1 MIDRYTR
8 PEMGH
13 IFSLENKYAIW
24 QEIEVLACEAHAE
37 MGKIGITRE
46 EAAWIREHAKFNKEE
61 VDAIE
66 AVTNHDVIAFL
77 TNMGEYI
84 DAEVP
89 EGEPK
94 PSRWVHYG
102 MTSSDL
108 GDTALCYQLVQATDI
123 IIEDVRKLGE
133 ICRRRAFEERETLCV
148 GRTHGIHAEPMT
160 FGMKFGS
167 WAWELKRDLDR
178 LLDARKNVA
187 FGAISGAVG
196 TYSSIDPF
204 VEEYV
209 CERLGLAHDP
219 LSTQVISRDHH
230 AYLAGVLATTAATCD
245 RIATEIRNLQKTD
258 TLEAEEPFKKG
269 QKGSSAMP
277 HKRNPITLEKVCG
290 LSRVVKAN
298 AQVAFDNV
306 ALWHERDIS
315 HSSAER
321 VAQADSFIALDHM
334 LNCLIRIVDALSCT
348 PRACRRTSTS
358 PAASSSLPRS
368 CWPWSTPASPAR
380 TPTRSSSATPWRFG
394 TTSTPQS
401 TAPTCAIAWRQI
413 PNAPFLLR
421 SWMRF
426 SIPGIS
432 SPASTWCSSAWKH
445 SPLRSKASFICI
457 CQGLGSHPGAFFMP
471 RSSHLNRSCSRDG
484 TRRRALYASRTAQA

>member
-1 MIDRYTR
+1 MIDRYAR
-8 PEMGH
+8 PEMAH
-13 IFSLENKYAIW
+13 IFSLENKYAVW
-24 QEIEVLACEAHAE
+24 QEIEVLACEAQAE
-37 MGKIGITRE
+37 LGQCGITKE
-46 EAAWIREHAKFNKEE
+46 DAAWIREHAGFDRAE

-66 AVTNHDVIAFL
+66 AVTHHDVIAFL
-77 TNMGEYI
+77 TNMGEHI

-89 EGEPK
+89 QGEPK

-133 ICRRRAFEERETLCV
+133 ICRRRAFEERNTLCV

-178 LLDARKNVA
+178 LVDARKNVA

-209 CERLGLAHDP
+209 CEHLGLAHDP

-245 RIATEIRNLQKTD
+245 RIATEIRSLQKTD
-258 TLEAEEPFKKG
+258 TLEVEEPFRKG

-321 VAQADSFIALDHM
+321 VAQADSFMALDHM
-334 LNCLIRIVDALSCT
+334 LTCLIRIVDGLI
-348 PRACRRTSTS
+348 
-358 PAASSSLPRS
+358 LY
-368 CWPWSTPASPAR
+368 PAR
-380 TPTRSSSATPWRFG
+380 MKANLDLTRGLIYSSKV
-394 TTSTPQS
+394 
-401 TAPTCAIAWRQI
+401 
-413 PNAPFLLR
+413 LLALVDT
-421 SWMRF
+421 
-426 SIPGIS
+426 GIS
-432 SPASTWCSSAWKH
+432 REDAYKIVQRNSMAVWDDVHAAVDGLD
-445 SPLRSKASFICI
+445 LRARLEADPECTVTSETLDEIFDPWDFLARRDVLFDRLEQLSF
-457 CQGLGSHPGAFFMP
+457 
-471 RSSHLNRSCSRDG
+471 
-484 TRRRALYASRTAQA
+484 

>member
-37 MGKIGITRE
+37 MGKIGITKE
-46 EAAWIREHAKFNKEE
+46 EAAYIREHASFNKEE

-84 DAEVP
+84 DKDVP

-123 IIEDVRKLGE
+123 LIEDCRKLGE
-133 ICRRRAFEERETLCV
+133 ICRRRAFEERNTLCV

-167 WAWELKRDLDR
+167 WAWELRRDLDR
-178 LLDARKNVA
+178 LIDARKNVA

-209 CERLGLAHDP
+209 CEHLGLVHDP

-230 AYLAGVLATTAATCD
+230 AYLAGVLATTAATCE

-258 TLEAEEPFKKG
+258 TLEAEEPFK
-269 QKGSSAMP
+269 KGSSAMP

-334 LNCLIRIVDALSCT
+334 FQCLIRIVDGLILYPEQMKANLNKTRGLIFSSKVLLALVDT
-348 PRACRRTSTS
+348 GI
-358 PAASSSLPRS
+358 
-368 CWPWSTPASPAR
+368 
-380 TPTRSSSATPWRFG
+380 TREEAYAIVQENAMATWREVQQCEQG
-394 TTSTPQS
+394 TTFREKLEADPRCTV
-401 TAPTCAIAWRQI
+401 TAEKLDEIFDPWD
-413 PNAPFLLR
+413 FLTRIDRVFDRLED
-421 SWMRF
+421 
-426 SIPGIS
+426 
-432 SPASTWCSSAWKH
+432 
-445 SPLRSKASFICI
+445 LSF
-457 CQGLGSHPGAFFMP
+457 A
-471 RSSHLNRSCSRDG
+471 
-484 TRRRALYASRTAQA
+484 

>member
-1 MIDRYTR
+1 MIDRYSR
-8 PEMGH
+8 PEMAH
-13 IFSLENKYAIW
+13 VFSLENKYAIW

-46 EAAWIREHAKFNKEE
+46 EAAWIREHARFDRAE
-61 VDAIE
+61 VDEIE

-77 TNMGEYI
+77 TNMGSYI

-89 EGEPK
+89 EGDPK

-108 GDTALCYQLVQATDI
+108 GDTALCYQLAQATDI

-133 ICRRRAFEERETLCV
+133 ICRRRAFEERDTVCV

-167 WAWELKRDLDR
+167 WAWELRRDLDR
-178 LLDARKNVA
+178 LLDARTGTA
-187 FGAISGAVG
+187 CGAISGAVG

-204 VEEYV
+204 IESYV
-209 CERLGLAHDP
+209 CEHLGLSGDP

-230 AYLAGVLATTAATCD
+230 AYLAGVLATTAATCE
-245 RIATEIRNLQKTD
+245 RIALEVRNHQKTD
-258 TLEAEEPFKKG
+258 TLEAEEPFRKG

-277 HKRNPITLEKVCG
+277 HKRNPITVEKVCG

-315 HSSAER
+315 HSSNER
-321 VAQADSFIALDHM
+321 VALADSFIALDHM
-334 LNCLIRIVDALSCT
+334 LHCLIRIIDGLVLYPERMKANLASTRGLIYSSKVLLALVDTGITREAAYAIVQRNSMQVWDDVQQAREGADLRARLEADEECT
-348 PRACRRTSTS
+348 LTSEQLD
-358 PAASSSLPRS
+358 AIFD
-368 CWPWSTPASPAR
+368 PWS
-380 TPTRSSSATPWRFG
+380 
-394 TTSTPQS
+394 
-401 TAPTCAIAWRQI
+401 
-413 PNAPFLLR
+413 FLGRIDVVFERLE
-421 SWMRF
+421 
-426 SIPGIS
+426 
-432 SPASTWCSSAWKH
+432 
-445 SPLRSKASFICI
+445 
-457 CQGLGSHPGAFFMP
+457 Q
-471 RSSHLNRSCSRDG
+471 LNFD
-484 TRRRALYASRTAQA
+484 

>member
-1 MIDRYTR
+1 MIDRYAR
-8 PEMGH
+8 PEMAH
-13 IFSLENKYAIW
+13 IFSLENKYAVW
-24 QEIEVLACEAHAE
+24 QEIEVLACEAQAE
-37 MGKIGITRE
+37 LGQCGITKE
-46 EAAWIREHAKFNKEE
+46 DAAWIREHAGFDRAE

-66 AVTNHDVIAFL
+66 AVTQHDVIAVL
-77 TNMGEYI
+77 TNAVEHI
-84 DAEVP
+84 DAVVP
-89 EGEPK
+89 QGEPK

-133 ICRRRAFEERETLCV
+133 ICRRRAFEERNTLCV

-178 LLDARKNVA
+178 LVDARKNVA

-209 CERLGLAHDP
+209 CEHLGLVHDP

-245 RIATEIRNLQKTD
+245 RIATEIRSLQKTD
-258 TLEAEEPFKKG
+258 TLEVEEPFRKG

-321 VAQADSFIALDHM
+321 VAQADSFMALDHM
-334 LNCLIRIVDALSCT
+334 LTCLIRIVDGLI
-348 PRACRRTSTS
+348 
-358 PAASSSLPRS
+358 LY
-368 CWPWSTPASPAR
+368 PAR
-380 TPTRSSSATPWRFG
+380 MKANLDLTRGLIYSSKV
-394 TTSTPQS
+394 
-401 TAPTCAIAWRQI
+401 
-413 PNAPFLLR
+413 LLALVDT
-421 SWMRF
+421 
-426 SIPGIS
+426 GIS
-432 SPASTWCSSAWKH
+432 REDAYKIVQRNSMAVWDDVHAAVDGLD
-445 SPLRSKASFICI
+445 LRARLEADPECTVTPETLDEIFDPWDF
-457 CQGLGSHPGAFFMP
+457 L
-471 RSSHLNRSCSRDG
+471 
-484 TRRRALYASRTAQA
+484 TRRDVLFDRLEQLSFEA

>member
-1 MIDRYTR
+1 MIDRYAR
-8 PEMGH
+8 PEMAH
-13 IFSLENKYAIW
+13 IFSLENKYAVW
-24 QEIEVLACEAHAE
+24 QEIEVLACEAQAE
-37 MGKIGITRE
+37 LGQCGITKE
-46 EAAWIREHAKFNKEE
+46 DAAWIREHAGFDRAE

-66 AVTNHDVIAFL
+66 AVTHHDVIAFL
-77 TNMGEYI
+77 TNMGEHI

-89 EGEPK
+89 QGEPK

-133 ICRRRAFEERETLCV
+133 ICRRRAFEERNTLCV

-178 LLDARKNVA
+178 LVDARKNVA

-209 CERLGLAHDP
+209 CEHLGLAHDP

-245 RIATEIRNLQKTD
+245 RIATEIRSLQKTD
-258 TLEAEEPFKKG
+258 TLEVEEPFRKG

-321 VAQADSFIALDHM
+321 VAQADSFMALDHM
-334 LNCLIRIVDALSCT
+334 LTCLIRIVDGLI
-348 PRACRRTSTS
+348 
-358 PAASSSLPRS
+358 LY
-368 CWPWSTPASPAR
+368 PAR
-380 TPTRSSSATPWRFG
+380 MKANLDLTRGLIYSSKV
-394 TTSTPQS
+394 
-401 TAPTCAIAWRQI
+401 
-413 PNAPFLLR
+413 LLALVDT
-421 SWMRF
+421 
-426 SIPGIS
+426 GIS
-432 SPASTWCSSAWKH
+432 REDAYKIVQRNSMAVWDDVHAAVDGLD
-445 SPLRSKASFICI
+445 LRARLEADPECTVTPETLDEIFDPWDFLTRCDSVFARLEQLSFE
-457 CQGLGSHPGAFFMP
+457 A
-471 RSSHLNRSCSRDG
+471 
-484 TRRRALYASRTAQA
+484 

>member
-1 MIDRYTR
+1 MIDRYTGK
-8 PEMGH
+8 EMGH

-24 QEIEVLACEAHAE
+24 QEIEVLACEAQAE
-37 MGKIGITRE
+37 LGTIGITRE
-46 EAAWIREHAKFNKEE
+46 EAAWIRAHANFNREE
-61 VDAIE
+61 VDEIE

-77 TNMGEYI
+77 TNMGSYI
-84 DAEVP
+84 DADISD
-89 EGEPK
+89 GEPK

-102 MTSSDL
+102 MTSTDL
-108 GDTALCYQLVQATDI
+108 GDTALCYQLTQACDILIRRVQSCA
-123 IIEDVRKLGE
+123 K
-133 ICRRRAFEERETLCV
+133 ICKQRAFEERDTLCV

-178 LLDARKNVA
+178 LRNARKNVA
-187 FGAISGAVG
+187 YGAISGAVG

-209 CERLGLAHDP
+209 CEKLGLAHDP

-230 AYLAGVLATTAATCD
+230 AYLAGVLATVAATCE
-245 RIATEIRNLQKTD
+245 RIATEMRALQKTD
-258 TLEAEEPFKKG
+258 TLEAEEPFRKG

-277 HKRNPITLEKVCG
+277 HKRNPITAEKICG

-334 LNCLIRIVDALSCT
+334 LTKLKFLLEGMVLYPEQMKANLNKTRGMLFSSKVLLALVNTGITREEAYKIVQSNAMQVWSDIQQGTDGPAFRERLEADPSCT
-348 PRACRRTSTS
+348 LTKEQLDTIFD
-358 PAASSSLPRS
+358 
-368 CWPWSTPASPAR
+368 PWSFL
-380 TPTRSSSATPWRFG
+380 TRSKVLFERLE
-394 TTSTPQS
+394 
-401 TAPTCAIAWRQI
+401 R
-413 PNAPFLLR
+413 LDL
-421 SWMRF
+421 
-426 SIPGIS
+426 
-432 SPASTWCSSAWKH
+432 
-445 SPLRSKASFICI
+445 
-457 CQGLGSHPGAFFMP
+457 
-471 RSSHLNRSCSRDG
+471 D
-484 TRRRALYASRTAQA
+484 

>member
-13 IFSLENKYAIW
+13 IFSLENKYAVW
-24 QEIEVLACEAHAE
+24 QEIEVLACEAQAE
-37 MGKIGITRE
+37 LGHCGITRE
-46 EAAWIREHAKFNKEE
+46 DAAWIREHAAFNTAE
-61 VDAIE
+61 VDEIE

-77 TNMGEYI
+77 TNMASYI

-89 EGEPK
+89 DGKPR

-108 GDTALCYQLVQATDI
+108 GDTALCYQLTQACDLL
-123 IIEDVRKLGE
+123 IEDCRSLGS
-133 ICRRRAFEERETLCV
+133 ICQRRALEERNTLCV

-167 WAWELKRDLDR
+167 WAWELKRTLER
-178 LLDARKNVA
+178 LISAREGIA
-187 FGAISGAVG
+187 YGAISGAVG
-196 TYSSIDPF
+196 TYSSIDPY

-209 CERLGLAHDP
+209 CRNLSLVHDP

-230 AYLAGVLATTAATCD
+230 AQLAGVLATCAATLE
-245 RIATEIRNLQKTD
+245 RIAIEIRSLQKTD

-277 HKRNPITLEKVCG
+277 HKRNPITMEKVCG

-334 LNCLIRIVDALSCT
+334 FQCLIRVVDGLV
-348 PRACRRTSTS
+348 
-358 PAASSSLPRS
+358 LY
-368 CWPWSTPASPAR
+368 PAR
-380 TPTRSSSATPWRFG
+380 MRANLDLTRGLIFSSKVLLALVDTGITREDAYKIVQRNSMTVWDDVHNAVQGPGLRERLEADPECTLSSKTLDEIFDPWD
-394 TTSTPQS
+394 
-401 TAPTCAIAWRQI
+401 
-413 PNAPFLLR
+413 FL
-421 SWMRF
+421 
-426 SIPGIS
+426 
-432 SPASTWCSSAWKH
+432 
-445 SPLRSKASFICI
+445 
-457 CQGLGSHPGAFFMP
+457 
-471 RSSHLNRSCSRDG
+471 
-484 TRRRALYASRTAQA
+484 TRINVVFDRLETLEF

>member
-1 MIDRYTR
+1 MIDRYAR
-8 PEMGH
+8 PEMAH
-13 IFSLENKYAIW
+13 IFSLENKYAVW
-24 QEIEVLACEAHAE
+24 QEIEVLACEAQAE
-37 MGKIGITRE
+37 LGQCGITKE
-46 EAAWIREHAKFNKEE
+46 DAAWIREHAGFDRAE

-66 AVTNHDVIAFL
+66 AVTHHDVIAFL
-77 TNMGEYI
+77 TNMGEHI

-89 EGEPK
+89 QGEPK

-133 ICRRRAFEERETLCV
+133 ICRRRAFEERDTLCV

-167 WAWELKRDLDR
+167 WAWELTRDLDR
-178 LLDARKNVA
+178 LVDARKNVA

-209 CERLGLAHDP
+209 CEHLGLAHDP

-245 RIATEIRNLQKTD
+245 RIATEIRSLQKTD
-258 TLEAEEPFKKG
+258 TLEVEEPFRKG

-321 VAQADSFIALDHM
+321 VAQADSFMALDHM
-334 LNCLIRIVDALSCT
+334 LTCLIRIVDGLI
-348 PRACRRTSTS
+348 
-358 PAASSSLPRS
+358 LY
-368 CWPWSTPASPAR
+368 PAR
-380 TPTRSSSATPWRFG
+380 MKANLDLTRGLIYSSKV
-394 TTSTPQS
+394 
-401 TAPTCAIAWRQI
+401 
-413 PNAPFLLR
+413 LLALVDT
-421 SWMRF
+421 
-426 SIPGIS
+426 GIS
-432 SPASTWCSSAWKH
+432 REDAYKIVQRNSMAVWDDVHAAVDGLD
-445 SPLRSKASFICI
+445 LRARLEADPECTVTSETLDEIFDPWDFLARRDVLFDRLEQLSFE
-457 CQGLGSHPGAFFMP
+457 A
-471 RSSHLNRSCSRDG
+471 
-484 TRRRALYASRTAQA
+484 

>member
-24 QEIEVLACEAHAE
+24 QEIEVLACEAEAE
-37 MGKIGITRE
+37 LGKSGITKE
-46 EAAWIREHAKFNKEE
+46 EAKWIRDHAAFNKEE
-61 VDAIE
+61 VDKIE

-77 TNMGEYI
+77 TNMGSYI
-84 DAEVP
+84 DRDVP
-89 EGEPK
+89 EGQPK

-108 GDTALCYQLVQATDI
+108 GDTALCYQLTQATDLL
-123 IIEDVRKLGE
+123 IEDCQKLGK
-133 ICRRRAFEERETLCV
+133 ICKRRAFEERNTLCV

-178 LLDARKNVA
+178 LRDARKNVA

-204 VEEYV
+204 VEQYV
-209 CERLGLAHDP
+209 CEHLGLQGDP

-230 AYLAGVLATTAATCD
+230 AYLAGVLATTAATCE
-245 RIATEIRNLQKTD
+245 RIVTEIRNLQRTD
-258 TLEAEEPFKKG
+258 TLEVEEPFKKG

-277 HKRNPITLEKVCG
+277 HKRNPITMEKVCG

-334 LNCLIRIVDALSCT
+334 FQCLIRVVDGLILYPES
-348 PRACRRTSTS
+348 
-358 PAASSSLPRS
+358 
-368 CWPWSTPASPAR
+368 
-380 TPTRSSSATPWRFG
+380 
-394 TTSTPQS
+394 
-401 TAPTCAIAWRQI
+401 
-413 PNAPFLLR
+413 
-421 SWMRF
+421 M
-426 SIPGIS
+426 
-432 SPASTWCSSAWKH
+432 
-445 SPLRSKASFICI
+445 KAN
-457 CQGLGSHPGAFFMP
+457 
-471 RSSHLNRSCSRDG
+471 LNRTRGLIYSSKVLLALVDTGITREQAYAIVQRDAMATWHDVQQVKPG
-484 TRRRALYASRTAQA
+484 PTFEERLEADPECTLTREQLDTIFDPWDFLTRIDLVFDRLEKLSFD

>member
-1 MIDRYTR
+1 MIDRYAR
-8 PEMGH
+8 PEMAH
-13 IFSLENKYAIW
+13 IFSLENKYAVW
-24 QEIEVLACEAHAE
+24 QEIEVLACEAQAE
-37 MGKIGITRE
+37 LGQCGITKE
-46 EAAWIREHAKFNKEE
+46 DAAWIREHAGFDRAE

-66 AVTNHDVIAFL
+66 AVTHHDVIAFL
-77 TNMGEYI
+77 TNMGEHI

-89 EGEPK
+89 QGEPK

-133 ICRRRAFEERETLCV
+133 ICRRRAFEERNTLCV

-178 LLDARKNVA
+178 LVDARKNVA

-209 CERLGLAHDP
+209 CEHLGLVHDP

-245 RIATEIRNLQKTD
+245 RIATEIRSLQKTD
-258 TLEAEEPFKKG
+258 TLEVEEPFRKG

-321 VAQADSFIALDHM
+321 VAQADSFMALDHM
-334 LNCLIRIVDALSCT
+334 LTCLIRIVDGLI
-348 PRACRRTSTS
+348 
-358 PAASSSLPRS
+358 LY
-368 CWPWSTPASPAR
+368 PAR
-380 TPTRSSSATPWRFG
+380 MKANLDLTRGLIYSSKVLLALVDTGISREDAYKIVQRNSMAVWDDVHAAVDG
-394 TTSTPQS
+394 
-401 TAPTCAIAWRQI
+401 
-413 PNAPFLLR
+413 LDLR
-421 SWMRF
+421 SR
-426 SIPGIS
+426 
-432 SPASTWCSSAWKH
+432 
-445 SPLRSKASFICI
+445 LKADPECTVTPETLDEIFDPWDF
-457 CQGLGSHPGAFFMP
+457 L
-471 RSSHLNRSCSRDG
+471 
-484 TRRRALYASRTAQA
+484 TRRDVLFDRLEQLSF

>member
-1 MIDRYTR
+1 MIDRYAR
-8 PEMGH
+8 PEMAH
-13 IFSLENKYAIW
+13 IFSLENKYAVW
-24 QEIEVLACEAHAE
+24 QEIEVLACEAQAE
-37 MGKIGITRE
+37 LGQCGITKE
-46 EAAWIREHAKFNKEE
+46 DAAWIREHAGFDRAE

-66 AVTNHDVIAFL
+66 AVTHHDVIAFL
-77 TNMGEYI
+77 TNMGEHI

-89 EGEPK
+89 QGEPK

-133 ICRRRAFEERETLCV
+133 ICRRRAFEERDTLCV

-178 LLDARKNVA
+178 LVDARKNVA

-209 CERLGLAHDP
+209 CEHLGLAHDP

-245 RIATEIRNLQKTD
+245 RIATEIRSLQKTD
-258 TLEAEEPFKKG
+258 TLEVEEPFRKG

-334 LNCLIRIVDALSCT
+334 LNCLIRIVDGLI
-348 PRACRRTSTS
+348 
-358 PAASSSLPRS
+358 LY
-368 CWPWSTPASPAR
+368 PAR
-380 TPTRSSSATPWRFG
+380 MQANLNLTRGLIFSSKVLLALVDTGITREDAYKIVQRNSMAVWDDVHAAVDGPNLRERLEADPGCTVSSEKLDEIFDPWD
-394 TTSTPQS
+394 
-401 TAPTCAIAWRQI
+401 
-413 PNAPFLLR
+413 FLTRIDVVFKRLE
-421 SWMRF
+421 
-426 SIPGIS
+426 
-432 SPASTWCSSAWKH
+432 T
-445 SPLRSKASFICI
+445 LSFEE
-457 CQGLGSHPGAFFMP
+457 
-471 RSSHLNRSCSRDG
+471 
-484 TRRRALYASRTAQA
+484 

>member
-24 QEIEVLACEAHAE
+24 QEIEVLACEAQAE
-37 MGKIGITRE
+37 LGACGITKE
-46 EAAWIREHAKFNKEE
+46 EAAWIREHADFDRAE

-66 AVTNHDVIAFL
+66 AVTHHDVIAFL
-77 TNMGEYI
+77 TNMGEHI

-89 EGEPK
+89 QGEPK

-133 ICRRRAFEERETLCV
+133 ICRRRAFEERNTLCV

-178 LLDARKNVA
+178 LVDARKNVA

-209 CERLGLAHDP
+209 CKHLGLVHDP

-230 AYLAGVLATTAATCD
+230 AHLAGVLATTAATCD

-258 TLEAEEPFKKG
+258 TLEAEEPFRKG

-334 LNCLIRIVDALSCT
+334 LTCLIRIVDGLI
-348 PRACRRTSTS
+348 
-358 PAASSSLPRS
+358 LY
-368 CWPWSTPASPAR
+368 PAR
-380 TPTRSSSATPWRFG
+380 MQANLDLTRGLIYSSKVLLALVDTGITREDAYKIVQRNSMAVWDDVHNAVDGPNLRERLEADPECTVSAEKLDEIFDPWD
-394 TTSTPQS
+394 
-401 TAPTCAIAWRQI
+401 
-413 PNAPFLLR
+413 FLTRIDSVFERLE
-421 SWMRF
+421 
-426 SIPGIS
+426 
-432 SPASTWCSSAWKH
+432 H
-445 SPLRSKASFICI
+445 LSFE
-457 CQGLGSHPGAFFMP
+457 A
-471 RSSHLNRSCSRDG
+471 
-484 TRRRALYASRTAQA
+484 

>member
-1 MIDRYTR
+1 MIDRYAR
-8 PEMGH
+8 PEMAH
-13 IFSLENKYAIW
+13 IFSLENKYAVW
-24 QEIEVLACEAHAE
+24 QEIEVLACEAQAE
-37 MGKIGITRE
+37 LGQCGITKE
-46 EAAWIREHAKFNKEE
+46 DAAWIREHAGFDRAE

-66 AVTNHDVIAFL
+66 AVTHHDVIAFL
-77 TNMGEYI
+77 TNMGEHI

-89 EGEPK
+89 QGEPK

-133 ICRRRAFEERETLCV
+133 ICRRRAFEERDTLCV

-178 LLDARKNVA
+178 LVDARKNVA

-209 CERLGLAHDP
+209 CEHLGLAHDP

-245 RIATEIRNLQKTD
+245 RIATEIRSLQKTD
-258 TLEAEEPFKKG
+258 TLEVEEPFRKG

-321 VAQADSFIALDHM
+321 VAQADSFMALDHM
-334 LNCLIRIVDALSCT
+334 LTCLIRIVDGLI
-348 PRACRRTSTS
+348 
-358 PAASSSLPRS
+358 LY
-368 CWPWSTPASPAR
+368 PAR
-380 TPTRSSSATPWRFG
+380 MKANLDLTRGLIYSSKV
-394 TTSTPQS
+394 
-401 TAPTCAIAWRQI
+401 
-413 PNAPFLLR
+413 LLALVDT
-421 SWMRF
+421 
-426 SIPGIS
+426 GIS
-432 SPASTWCSSAWKH
+432 REDAYKIVQRNSMAVWDDVHAAVDGLD
-445 SPLRSKASFICI
+445 LRARLEADPECTVTPETLDEIFDPWDF
-457 CQGLGSHPGAFFMP
+457 L
-471 RSSHLNRSCSRDG
+471 
-484 TRRRALYASRTAQA
+484 TRRDVLFGRLEQLSFEA

>member
-1 MIDRYTR
+1 MIDRYAR
-8 PEMGH
+8 PEMAH
-13 IFSLENKYAIW
+13 IFSLENKYTVW
-24 QEIEVLACEAHAE
+24 QEIEVLACEAQAE
-37 MGKIGITRE
+37 LGQCGITKE
-46 EAAWIREHAKFNKEE
+46 DAAWIREHAGFDRAE

-66 AVTNHDVIAFL
+66 AVTHHDVIAFL
-77 TNMGEYI
+77 TNMGEHI

-89 EGEPK
+89 QGEPK

-133 ICRRRAFEERETLCV
+133 ICRRRAFEERDTLCV

-178 LLDARKNVA
+178 LVDARKNVA

-204 VEEYV
+204 VEEHV
-209 CERLGLAHDP
+209 CEHLGLAHDP

-245 RIATEIRNLQKTD
+245 RIATEIRSLQKTD
-258 TLEAEEPFKKG
+258 TLEVEEPFRKG

-321 VAQADSFIALDHM
+321 VAQADSFMALDHM
-334 LNCLIRIVDALSCT
+334 LTCLIRIVDGLI
-348 PRACRRTSTS
+348 
-358 PAASSSLPRS
+358 LY
-368 CWPWSTPASPAR
+368 PAR
-380 TPTRSSSATPWRFG
+380 MKANLDLTRGLIYSSKV
-394 TTSTPQS
+394 
-401 TAPTCAIAWRQI
+401 
-413 PNAPFLLR
+413 LLALVDT
-421 SWMRF
+421 
-426 SIPGIS
+426 GIS
-432 SPASTWCSSAWKH
+432 REDAYKIVQRNSMAVWDDVHAAVDGLD
-445 SPLRSKASFICI
+445 LRARLEADPECTVTSETLDEIFDPWDF
-457 CQGLGSHPGAFFMP
+457 L
-471 RSSHLNRSCSRDG
+471 
-484 TRRRALYASRTAQA
+484 TRRDAVFARLEQLSFEA

>member
-1 MIDRYTR
+1 MIDRYAR
-8 PEMGH
+8 PEMAH
-13 IFSLENKYAIW
+13 IFSLENKYAVW
-24 QEIEVLACEAHAE
+24 QEIEVLACEAQAE
-37 MGKIGITRE
+37 LGQCGITKE
-46 EAAWIREHAKFNKEE
+46 DAAWIREHAGFDRAE

-66 AVTNHDVIAFL
+66 AVTHHDVIAFL
-77 TNMGEYI
+77 TNMGEHI

-89 EGEPK
+89 QGEPK

-133 ICRRRAFEERETLCV
+133 ICRRRAFEERNTLCV

-178 LLDARKNVA
+178 LVDARKNVA

-209 CERLGLAHDP
+209 CEHLGLAHDP

-245 RIATEIRNLQKTD
+245 RIATEIRSLQKTD
-258 TLEAEEPFKKG
+258 TLEVEEPFRKG

-321 VAQADSFIALDHM
+321 VAQADSFMALDHM
-334 LNCLIRIVDALSCT
+334 LTCLIRIVDGLI
-348 PRACRRTSTS
+348 
-358 PAASSSLPRS
+358 LY
-368 CWPWSTPASPAR
+368 PAR
-380 TPTRSSSATPWRFG
+380 MKANLDLTRGLIYSSKV
-394 TTSTPQS
+394 
-401 TAPTCAIAWRQI
+401 
-413 PNAPFLLR
+413 LLALVDT
-421 SWMRF
+421 
-426 SIPGIS
+426 GIS
-432 SPASTWCSSAWKH
+432 REDAYKIVQRNSMAVWDDVHAAVDGLD
-445 SPLRSKASFICI
+445 LRARLEADPECTVTSETLDEIFDPWDFLTRCDAVFARLERLSFE
-457 CQGLGSHPGAFFMP
+457 A
-471 RSSHLNRSCSRDG
+471 
-484 TRRRALYASRTAQA
+484 

>member
-1 MIDRYTR
+1 MIDRYAR
-8 PEMGH
+8 PEMAH
-13 IFSLENKYAIW
+13 IFSLENKYAVW
-24 QEIEVLACEAHAE
+24 QEIEVLACEAQAE
-37 MGKIGITRE
+37 LGQCGITKE
-46 EAAWIREHAKFNKEE
+46 DAAWIREHAGFDRAE

-66 AVTNHDVIAFL
+66 AVTHHDVIAFL
-77 TNMGEYI
+77 TNMGEHI

-89 EGEPK
+89 QGEPK

-123 IIEDVRKLGE
+123 IIEDVRKLGG
-133 ICRRRAFEERETLCV
+133 ICRRRAFEERDTLCV

-178 LLDARKNVA
+178 LVDARKNVA

-209 CERLGLAHDP
+209 CEHLGLAHDP

-245 RIATEIRNLQKTD
+245 RIATEIRSLQKTD
-258 TLEAEEPFKKG
+258 TLEVEEPFRKG

-321 VAQADSFIALDHM
+321 VAQADSFTALDHM
-334 LNCLIRIVDALSCT
+334 LTCLIRIVDGLI
-348 PRACRRTSTS
+348 
-358 PAASSSLPRS
+358 LY
-368 CWPWSTPASPAR
+368 PAR
-380 TPTRSSSATPWRFG
+380 MKANLDLTRGLIYSSKV
-394 TTSTPQS
+394 
-401 TAPTCAIAWRQI
+401 
-413 PNAPFLLR
+413 LLALVDT
-421 SWMRF
+421 
-426 SIPGIS
+426 GIS
-432 SPASTWCSSAWKH
+432 REDAYKIVQRNSMAVWDDVHAAVDGLD
-445 SPLRSKASFICI
+445 LRARLEADPECTVTSETLDEIFDPWDF
-457 CQGLGSHPGAFFMP
+457 L
-471 RSSHLNRSCSRDG
+471 
-484 TRRRALYASRTAQA
+484 TRRDVLFDRLEQLSFEA

>member
-1 MIDRYTR
+1 MIDRYAR
-8 PEMGH
+8 PEMAH
-13 IFSLENKYAIW
+13 IFSLENKYAVW
-24 QEIEVLACEAHAE
+24 QEIEVLACEAQAE
-37 MGKIGITRE
+37 LGQCGITKE
-46 EAAWIREHAKFNKEE
+46 DAVWIREHAGFDRAE

-66 AVTNHDVIAFL
+66 AVTHHDVIAFL
-77 TNMGEYI
+77 TNMGEHI

-89 EGEPK
+89 QGEPK

-133 ICRRRAFEERETLCV
+133 ICRRRAFEERDTLCV

-178 LLDARKNVA
+178 LVDARKNVA

-209 CERLGLAHDP
+209 CEHLGLAHDP

-245 RIATEIRNLQKTD
+245 RIATEIRSLQKTD
-258 TLEAEEPFKKG
+258 TLEVEEPFRKG

-321 VAQADSFIALDHM
+321 VAQADSFMALDHM
-334 LNCLIRIVDALSCT
+334 LTCLIRIVDGLI
-348 PRACRRTSTS
+348 
-358 PAASSSLPRS
+358 LY
-368 CWPWSTPASPAR
+368 PAR
-380 TPTRSSSATPWRFG
+380 MKANLELTRGLIYSSKV
-394 TTSTPQS
+394 
-401 TAPTCAIAWRQI
+401 
-413 PNAPFLLR
+413 LLALVDT
-421 SWMRF
+421 
-426 SIPGIS
+426 GIS
-432 SPASTWCSSAWKH
+432 REDAYKIVQRNSMAVWDDVHAAVDGLD
-445 SPLRSKASFICI
+445 LRARLEADPECTVTSETLDEIFDPWDF
-457 CQGLGSHPGAFFMP
+457 L
-471 RSSHLNRSCSRDG
+471 
-484 TRRRALYASRTAQA
+484 TRRDAVFARLEQLSF

>member
-1 MIDRYTR
+1 MIDRYAR
-8 PEMGH
+8 PEMAH
-13 IFSLENKYAIW
+13 IFSLENKYAVW
-24 QEIEVLACEAHAE
+24 QEIEVLACEAQAE
-37 MGKIGITRE
+37 LGQCGITKE
-46 EAAWIREHAKFNKEE
+46 DAAWIREHAGFDRAE

-66 AVTNHDVIAFL
+66 AVTHHDVIAFL
-77 TNMGEYI
+77 TNLGEHI

-89 EGEPK
+89 QGEPK

-133 ICRRRAFEERETLCV
+133 ICRRRAFEERDTLCV

-167 WAWELKRDLDR
+167 WAWELKRNLDR
-178 LLDARKNVA
+178 LVDARKNVA

-209 CERLGLAHDP
+209 CEHLGLAHDP

-245 RIATEIRNLQKTD
+245 RIATEIRSLQKTD
-258 TLEAEEPFKKG
+258 TLEVEEPFRKG

-321 VAQADSFIALDHM
+321 VAQADSFMALDHM
-334 LNCLIRIVDALSCT
+334 LTCLIRIVDGLI
-348 PRACRRTSTS
+348 
-358 PAASSSLPRS
+358 LY
-368 CWPWSTPASPAR
+368 PAR
-380 TPTRSSSATPWRFG
+380 MKANLDLTRGLIYSSKV
-394 TTSTPQS
+394 
-401 TAPTCAIAWRQI
+401 
-413 PNAPFLLR
+413 LLALVDT
-421 SWMRF
+421 
-426 SIPGIS
+426 GIS
-432 SPASTWCSSAWKH
+432 REDAYKIVQRNSMAVWDDVHAAVDGLD
-445 SPLRSKASFICI
+445 LRARLEADPECTVTSETLDEIFDPWDF
-457 CQGLGSHPGAFFMP
+457 L
-471 RSSHLNRSCSRDG
+471 
-484 TRRRALYASRTAQA
+484 TRRDVLFDRLEQLSFEA